1 MQFAEKKGT
10 ELKSVFVRSAFVG
23 SRRERAR
30 RADAAYKRQLERGIE
45 RIDSEA
51 QAEEVHFEALDRAR
65 GEAGESEQRELEA
78 SAARGGG
85 QESPPGVVLADRGR
99 REVRVQL
106 RYLAQHPGGESV
118 GVRTRPHGVFA
129 GPGIGMRGLVD
140 TRDEFL
146 DACTAL
152 FCDELGRRSE

>member
-23 SRRERAR
+23 SRRERARRAAR

-65 GEAGESEQRELEA
+65 GEAGEPEQRKLEA
-78 SAARGGG
+78 ASARGGPD
-85 QESPPGVVLADRGR
+85 EFLPGIILADRR
-99 REVRVQL
+99 RGQIGFELGHR
-106 RYLAQHPGGESV
+106 AQHPGGESV
-118 GVRTRPHGVFA
+118 RVRTGPHGVFA
-129 GPGIGMRGLVD
+129 DPGVGMSSLVD
-140 TRDEFL
+140 
-146 DACTAL
+146 A
-152 FCDELGRRSE
+152 CDE

>member
-51 QAEEVHFEALDRAR
+51 EAEEVHFEALDRAR
-65 GEAGESEQRELEA
+65 GEAGEPEQRKLEA
-78 SAARGGG
+78 ASARGGPD
-85 QESPPGVVLADRGR
+85 EFLPGIILADCGRGQIGF
-99 REVRVQL
+99 EL
-106 RYLAQHPGGESV
+106 GHGAQHPGGESV
-118 GVRTRPHGVFA
+118 RVRTVAHGVFA
-129 GPGIGMRGLVD
+129 DPGIGVSGLVD
-140 TRDEFL
+140 
-146 DACTAL
+146 ACGEIYDDRTARL
-152 FCDELGRRSE
+152 GSELERPL